1 MSTPRIGLA
10 LSGGGFRATLFHL
23 GVVRLLYEAGLISNV
38 RRITSVSGGSI
49 LAAHL
54 ALNWGHYT
62 GTPEESE
69 RAAAQVTQFTRADIR
84 GRIVRR
90 WAFAWITVLPRLF
103 KHRRWQLTA
112 LLKHSYDDLFA
123 RARLSSLPAHPRL
136 SILSTSMTTG
146 ALFSF
151 DRDGV
156 SFDDSSGPSRITTNT
171 LEVAYA
177 VAASS
182 AFPPLFPPILID
194 NKTLLC
200 DVAEFPTAQYLTDG
214 GVHDD
219 LGINKMLNLQAEAQ
233 DVDLVIVSDAGG
245 NFDWA
250 VGRPYTSVVS
260 QNIRASDLLIRRVS
274 LLQYNLLEG
283 REDIV
288 RIHIGTVVPQGDDAD
303 VADPGSQR
311 ALKNIRTDLDTFSA
325 RSVSEYSTVNR

>member
-1 MSTPRIGLA
+1 MPYINIHDGTTHRLISGDLKSLGTLLYSHPLSESQCVKLLLQRLIPAWSDIAIEASEAMSTPRIGLA

-62 GTPEESE
+62 GTPEDFE

-123 RARLSSLPAHPRL
+123 RARLSSLPAHPSL

-182 AFPPLFPPILID
+182 AFLHCLHRF
-194 NKTLLC
+194 
-200 DVAEFPTAQYLTDG
+200 
-214 GVHDD
+214 
-219 LGINKMLNLQAEAQ
+219 
-233 DVDLVIVSDAGG
+233 
-245 NFDWA
+245 
-250 VGRPYTSVVS
+250 
-260 QNIRASDLLIRRVS
+260 
-274 LLQYNLLEG
+274 
-283 REDIV
+283 
-288 RIHIGTVVPQGDDAD
+288 
-303 VADPGSQR
+303 
-311 ALKNIRTDLDTFSA
+311 
-325 RSVSEYSTVNR
+325 